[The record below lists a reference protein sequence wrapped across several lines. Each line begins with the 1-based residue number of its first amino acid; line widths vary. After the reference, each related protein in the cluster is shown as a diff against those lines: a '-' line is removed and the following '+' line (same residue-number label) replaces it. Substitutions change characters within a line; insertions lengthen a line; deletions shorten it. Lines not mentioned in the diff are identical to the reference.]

1 MVPHKRLASVP
12 LRAAPCGLLSQ
23 HCKVGW
29 RRCCFCGSASIITL
43 HTRTTTLGDPT
54 GNGWITA
61 NAYGG
66 HPAWD
71 GGAASGGRIA
81 VYATNADGFT
91 GHMQARGS
99 TASRTP
105 GPEGTVYVEVPGYLG
120 INEAHLR
127 CKAGWDIQR

>member
-1 MVPHKRLASVP
+1 MWITVTTLQGGLEEV
-12 LRAAPCGLLSQ
+12 LCVCG
-23 HCKVGW
+23 
-29 RRCCFCGSASIITL
+29 SIITR
-43 HTRTTTLGDPT
+43 HTTPQTLGDST

-66 HPAWD
+66 HSGWD
-71 GGAASGGRIA
+71 GGAASGGRVA

-91 GHMQARGS
+91 GHLQARGS
-99 TASRTP
+99 TASRIP